1 MLFRSRDNIT
11 ENLSYTI
18 SFNATTVHNRV
29 LELEGRDFIPGAYVR
44 GNYTT
49 RTAVGH
55 PIGSF
60 YGYEIAGVYAS
71 ESEALQDPVSQTIKD
86 KGFFRYKDQ
95 NGDNIIN
102 NEDKVYLGSA
112 IPWLIT
118 GIDYGMNYK
127 EFDFSVSLYSQ
138 VGNKILN
145 AKRMIRD
152 VFADGNYDQDFV
164 ENRWTSENKSDKYPS
179 AQAYNFSFTQQA
191 NDFFVENGSFIRI
204 QNIQIGYTTNKIK
217 NIQMLR
223 FYISAQRPYSFFS
236 YNGFTPEIG
245 GSPLSA
251 GVDNSIYPMQA
262 IYTIGLNANF

>member
-1 MLFRSRDNIT
+1 
-11 ENLSYTI
+11 
-18 SFNATTVHNRV
+18 
-29 LELEGRDFIPGAYVR
+29 
-44 GNYTT
+44 
-49 RTAVGH
+49 
-55 PIGSF
+55 
-60 YGYEIAGVYAS
+60 VYAS
-71 ESEALQDPVSQTIKD
+71 EGQALQDPVSQTIKD
-86 KGFFRYKDQ
+86 KGFFKYKDQ

-127 EFDFSVSLYSQ
+127 ELDFSLSLYSQ

-164 ENRWTSENKSDKYPS
+164 ENRWTPENKSDKYPS

-191 NDFFVENGSFIRI
+191 NDFFVEDGSFIRI

-223 FYISAQRPYSFFS
+223 FYISAQRPYSFFT

-245 GSPLSA
+245 GNPISA